1 MNKPD
6 SVVKKHFNFIAD
18 FVDFLIQKNI
28 QIVEYRYYG
37 YAFGSWYFDIAY
49 KGQFRRFIY
58 DGRDSLEGD
67 SPQNVVNNLVTQQ
80 AAMMGYN
87 DISMFLMFTFFICV
101 PFILMIP
108 APKKH
113 FDATMA
119 VEM

>member
-1 MNKPD
+1 MNKPE

-58 DGRDSLEGD
+58 DGRDSSLE
-67 SPQNVVNNLVTQQ
+67 VVDNKDRRFPNLDDANKVSYKVLTDDEK
-80 AAMMGYN
+80 N
-87 DISMFLMFTFFICV
+87 DLLTIIKGF
-101 PFILMIP
+101 
-108 APKKH
+108 
-113 FDATMA
+113 
-119 VEM
+119 VE